1 MPTPES
7 RRPADVLDLR
17 PSWAPARGPVPAEIR
32 SLVPMA
38 HVKSVADSIDFYR
51 KLGFVVRNTVT
62 PPGSDLINWAWLDS
76 GSAHLMLARASAPV
90 LREEQ
95 AILFYLYCDDVEAT
109 RQALVA
115 EGILASEISRPF
127 Y

>member
-1 MPTPES
+1 M
-7 RRPADVLDLR
+7 A
-17 PSWAPARGPVPAEIR
+17 AEIR

-38 HVKSVADSIDFYR
+38 HVNSVADSIDFYR

-62 PPGSDLINWAWLDS
+62 PSDSDLANWAWLES
-76 GSAHLMLARASAPV
+76 GTAHLMLARASAPV

-109 RQALVA
+109 RQALLA
-115 EGILASEISRPF
+115 AGIIAGEISRPF
-127 Y
+127 YSPRGEFRITDPDGYCLMVSHT